1 MMKRTVWPLAA
12 LCLAVWM
19 LLAQHLNAQSA
30 NREFGIRF
38 NSLNGFDLVYKKEK
52 SETKWRRYRLGAS
65 NFQYQRN
72 DSINK
77 NWQVNLELAVG
88 CETRER
94 IADRAVFY
102 HGFEPR
108 VGFSFYSNAYSKQT
122 TISPGIGYVLG
133 FLYDLSPRAWV
144 GIEAIP
150 AVYSTFTLEKY
161 GESSTAFNNA
171 GFSLNSLAIAI
182 AYRF

>member
-1 MMKRTVWPLAA
+1 MVWTTWAA

-19 LLAQHLNAQSA
+19 LSAQHLNAQSA

-38 NSLNGFDLVYKKEK
+38 TNLSGFDLIYKKAK
-52 SETKWRRYRLGAS
+52 SETKWSRYRLGAS
-65 NFQYQRN
+65 NFQYYRA
-72 DSINK
+72 DSLNK
-77 NWQVNLELAVG
+77 NWQGNLELAIG
-88 CETRER
+88 RETRER

-108 VGFSFYSNAYSKQT
+108 VGFAFYSSAYSKQK

-133 FLYDLSPRAWV
+133 FLYDISPRACV
-144 GIEAIP
+144 GVEATP
-150 AVYSTFTLEKY
+150 AVYAVFTFENY
-161 GESSTAFNNA
+161 GETRTAFNSA